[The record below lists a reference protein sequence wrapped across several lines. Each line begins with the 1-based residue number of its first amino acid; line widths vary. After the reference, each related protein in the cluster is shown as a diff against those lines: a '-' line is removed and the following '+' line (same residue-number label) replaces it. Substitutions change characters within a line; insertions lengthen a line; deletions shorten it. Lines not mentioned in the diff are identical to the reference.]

1 MNTRKTAM
9 SSSIGPGSKRLS
21 WTFDDLNMIVMS
33 NNFISILFIETTF
46 IVFNAN
52 MLSEKVARDP
62 QRFRGGA

>member
-9 SSSIGPGSKRLS
+9 SSRIGPGSKRLI

-33 NNFISILFIETTF
+33 NNFIFILFIETTF

-52 MLSEKVARDP
+52 MLSKKVARDP
-62 QRFRGGA
+62 